1 MKHSILVCYK
11 KYGCPSRRCKVDVEA
26 GDKSEA
32 TAMAIGYVMLS
43 IPDSSPYVK
52 ILYTKNLPAEG

>member
-1 MKHSILVCYK
+1 MKHSVLVCYK
-11 KYGCPSRRCKVDVEA
+11 KYGCPSRRCKVDVET
-26 GDKSEA
+26 GDESEA

-52 ILYTKNLPAEG
+52 ILYTKNLPTAS

>member
-1 MKHSILVCYK
+1 MKHSVLVCYK

-26 GDKSEA
+26 GDESEA

-52 ILYTKNLPAEG
+52 ILYTKNLPTAS

>member
-1 MKHSILVCYK
+1 MKHSVLVCYK

-26 GDKSEA
+26 GNESEA

-52 ILYTKNLPAEG
+52 ILYTKNLPTED